1 MNLTEFKLKTTIAGV
16 VSGFQHLYY
25 QHAESP
31 LEPDVITKAFTE
43 ARSKL
48 DGINLLFEPGSK
60 IARFIYRN
68 QQELNGL
75 YRLCNSTQ
83 FRKKVA

>member
-1 MNLTEFKLKTTIAGV
+1 MNLTEFKLKTTISGV
-16 VSGFQHLYY
+16 VSGFQSLYY
-25 QHAESP
+25 QHAQTP
-31 LEPDVITKAFTE
+31 LDPADITKAFIE
-43 ARSKL
+43 ASAKL
-48 DGINLLFEPGSK
+48 DGINLLLPPESK

-83 FRKKVA
+83 FRKVA